1 MNVNWYSNH
10 VKPILDFNEMGG
22 ILIAMDGDIYT
33 TYSYDKET
41 NECWSESYSEP
52 ISLSSPRVKGWCYVK
67 DVYPR
72 ETVI

>member
-10 VKPILDFNEMGG
+10 VIPILDVEEMGG
-22 ILIAMDGDIYT
+22 IMVAMDDRIYT
-33 TYSYDKET
+33 TEGYNKEDNT
-41 NECWSESYSEP
+41 CYCKEYGGAIC
-52 ISLSSPRVKGWCYVK
+52 LSSARVKGWCYVK